1 MLGRNHRGAN
11 KAFTLTEL
19 LLVATIVAIIA
30 ALALPKMMAARLSA
44 HETSAIATLR
54 SLITAQALVQTQ
66 ATIDSDADG
75 VGEDGFFAEL
85 AGTAPVRANVGGA
98 PSVGTHRLTPT
109 LLSIAFGKVDSNG
122 LVARSGY
129 NFQIWLPGASVGGLT
144 PGVAELPT
152 TGGADPSQMPD
163 AEKCATLWCCYAWP
177 ISAGRSGNR
186 AFFVNQRGELLQC
199 DNRAANRYTG
209 TSKMP
214 AFDEVFV
221 TSGDMAS
228 KSRIGVA
235 GGNDNT
241 IWVPVQ

>member
-1 MLGRNHRGAN
+1 MSARHQHGAN
-11 KAFTLTEL
+11 RAFTLTEL
-19 LLVATIVAIIA
+19 ILVVTIMATIA
-30 ALALPKMMAARLSA
+30 AFALPKLMAARLSA
-44 HETSAIATLR
+44 NEVSAIAALR
-54 SLITAQALVQTQ
+54 SLITAQVLVQTQ

-75 VGEDGFFAEL
+75 VGEDGYFAEL
-85 AGTAPVRANVGGA
+85 AGTAPVRTSLGGS
-98 PSVGTHRLTPT
+98 PGVGTHKLTPSM
-109 LLSIAFGKVDSNG
+109 LSIAFGKVDSNG

-129 NFQIWLPGASVGGLT
+129 NFQIWLPGAPVGGLT

-163 AEKCATLWCCYAWP
+163 AAACATLWCCYAWP
-177 ISAGRSGNR
+177 ISAGRTGNR
-186 AFFVNQRGELLQC
+186 ALFVNQRGDLLQSA
-199 DNRAANRYTG
+199 NRSTNRYTG
-209 TSKMP
+209 TDKMP

-235 GGNDNT
+235 GGNDGS